1 MGQPSVSVIIPA
13 YRATEMI
20 SGAVDSVL
28 GQTFPPDEVLVV
40 DDGSPDD
47 LAGALRAY
55 GDRVILLRKPH
66 GGAASAR
73 NVGLESARGQ
83 FIAFLDADDFWEPEK
98 LERQVEIF
106 HRHAEVGLVAGR
118 FFEQPPGGPRIEV
131 EDGVEP
137 ANCDRVLQAQGAEAF
152 ALAIQTWTGMVMLRR
167 KILGSHR
174 FVPGLEPA
182 EDRDLW
188 VRLISVNPVYF
199 LSEPL
204 ATAVLKAGSLS
215 RSNLDVD
222 CANML
227 KVARRHE
234 ALLGKKGLKLW
245 EAHIYKRWAGNHL
258 VQGRPRAAIPHAWQR
273 LRLQPFS
280 PEAWWILLKSITMGF
295 SNAAAFH
302 H

>member
-1 MGQPSVSVIIPA
+1 
-13 YRATEMI
+13 
-20 SGAVDSVL
+20 
-28 GQTFPPDEVLVV
+28 
-40 DDGSPDD
+40 
-47 LAGALRAY
+47 
-55 GDRVILLRKPH
+55 
-66 GGAASAR
+66 
-73 NVGLESARGQ
+73 VGLESARGQ

-273 LRLQPFS
+273 LRLQPLS